1 MDNLQKVLGY
11 VRYVIGLMY
20 IALGLYL
27 LTNPD
32 GLKNLIESTNTTKIL
47 GVVMIVYGAFRLY
60 RTYATNT
67 ARKK

>member
-1 MDNLQKVLGY
+1 MDNLQRVLGY

-20 IALGLYL
+20 VALGLYL

-47 GVVMIVYGAFRLY
+47 GVVMIVYGVFRLY
-60 RTYATNT
+60 RTYVANT
-67 ARKK
+67 AKKK